1 MAVLFYIIL
10 SNIIYHLIHSFIQIT
25 MRKGRKKGTLRAW
38 RPKEVQAKEATKS
51 QSLSHSSTLKLSWW
65 MEAESESDT
74 LCLCLCIC
82 LCFHLLM
89 VITRKACV
97 VMAKDSIF
105 MIWVILLTIGFWRL
119 QSVVADEEQRRQ
131 HHNSWSFEDY
141 INSAWLVNVTS
152 FRNQI

>member
-38 RPKEVQAKEATKS
+38 RPKEVVAKEATKS

-65 MEAESESDT
+65 MEAESDT
-74 LCLCLCIC
+74 LCICLCIC

-89 VITRKACV
+89 AITGKAWV

-105 MIWVILLTIGFWRL
+105 MLWVTLLAIGFWRL
-119 QSVVADEEQRRQ
+119 HGVVVADTRSRGS
-131 HHNSWSFEDY
+131 NTTVGASW
-141 INSAWLVNVTS
+141 ITTTVVGWLVG
-152 FRNQI
+152 